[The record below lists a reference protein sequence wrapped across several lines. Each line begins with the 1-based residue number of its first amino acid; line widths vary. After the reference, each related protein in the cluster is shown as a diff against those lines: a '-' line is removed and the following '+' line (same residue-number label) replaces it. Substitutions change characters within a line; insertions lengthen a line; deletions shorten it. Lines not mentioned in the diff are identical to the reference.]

1 MMNVSNPKAAMGAEF
16 LELIE
21 GARAY
26 LMFRRAINACDLGLS
41 SQSLDIVRS
50 WNLAAKTPESQVPK
64 RVILGLRGEGDPN
77 AALFIVTEQ
86 SQRGVSPYAGD
97 AGELFLKILGAIDL
111 TRETVYI
118 TALPAS
124 GPMTGALERI
134 KREIN
139 QVKPAV
145 VCTLGGRAAQAM
157 LDRRDP
163 LQELRGRF
171 HDFNSIP
178 LMPTFHPAT
187 LIHDVAR
194 KRPVWEDMKMIKA
207 RLGV

>member
-1 MMNVSNPKAAMGAEF
+1 MNLSNSKAAMGHEF
-16 LELIE
+16 LELIK
-21 GARAY
+21 GAKAY
-26 LMFRRAINACDLGLS
+26 LMFRQGINACDLDLS
-41 SQSLDIVRS
+41 RQSLEIVRS
-50 WNLAAKTPESQVPK
+50 WDPAARTAGPRVPK
-64 RVILGLRGEGDPN
+64 GGVPGLRGEGDPH
-77 AALFIVTEQ
+77 AALFIVIEQ
-86 SQRGVSPYAGD
+86 RQRGLSPYAGD
-97 AGELFLKILGAIDL
+97 AGELFIKILAAIDL

-124 GPMTGALERI
+124 GPMVGALERI
-134 KREIN
+134 KREISL
-139 QVKPAV
+139 VKPVV

-157 LDRRDP
+157 LGRKEP

-187 LIHDVAR
+187 LIRDAAR

-207 RLGV
+207 RLGA

>member
-1 MMNVSNPKAAMGAEF
+1 
-16 LELIE
+16 
-21 GARAY
+21 
-26 LMFRRAINACDLGLS
+26 MFRQGISPCDLDIS
-41 SQSLDIVRS
+41 RQSLDIVRS
-50 WNLAAKTPESQVPK
+50 WNLAAKTAEPHVSK
-64 RVILGLRGEGDPN
+64 RVAPGLRGEGDPN

-111 TRETVYI
+111 TREKVYI

-139 QVKPAV
+139 QVNPRV
-145 VCTLGGRAAQAM
+145 ICTLGGRAAQSM

-171 HDFNSIP
+171 HDFNTIP

-207 RLGV
+207 RLGS

>member
-1 MMNVSNPKAAMGAEF
+1 MNVANPKAALGAEF
-16 LELIE
+16 LELIK
-21 GARAY
+21 GAKAY
-26 LMFRRAINACDLGLS
+26 LMFRQGISPCDLDIS
-41 SQSLDIVRS
+41 RQSLDIVRS
-50 WNLAAKTPESQVPK
+50 WNLAAKTAEPQGSK
-64 RVILGLRGEGDPN
+64 RVAPGLRGEGDPN
-77 AALFIVTEQ
+77 AELFIVTEQ

-111 TRETVYI
+111 TREKVYI

-139 QVKPAV
+139 RVNPTV
-145 VCTLGGRAAQAM
+145 ICTLGGRAAQAM

-171 HDFNSIP
+171 HDFNTIP
-178 LMPTFHPAT
+178 LMPTFHPKT

-207 RLGV
+207 RLGS

>member
-1 MMNVSNPKAAMGAEF
+1 MNIPNPKAAMGQEF

-21 GARAY
+21 GAKAY
-26 LMFRRAINACDLGLS
+26 LMFRQEISPCDLGLS
-41 SQSLDIVRS
+41 RQSLDIIRS
-50 WNLAAKTPESQVPK
+50 WNPAAKTPEPQVSK
-64 RVILGLRGEGDPN
+64 RVGPGLRGEGDPN

-86 SQRGVSPYAGD
+86 RQRGVSPYSGD

-111 TRETVYI
+111 TREKVYI
-118 TALPAS
+118 TSLPAS
-124 GPMTGALERI
+124 GPITGALERI
-134 KREIN
+134 KREIS

-145 VCTLGGRAAQAM
+145 ICTLGGRAAQAL

-171 HDFNSIP
+171 HDFNTIP

-187 LIHDVAR
+187 LITDATR